1 MQSINYDA
9 HVETHKI
16 SASEEDVYSYFVKL
30 DDVKCSIANI
40 GVTHRAS
47 ELKFFSVRDWPD

>member
-1 MQSINYDA
+1 MQSINYA
-9 HVETHKI
+9 VPEETHEN

-40 GVTHRAS
+40 GISHHAS